1 MMDFD
6 ASNPKRVE
14 ALKKPKRQQRDIRQ
28 REVRR
33 DHHEEPVNM
42 QAVSGQG
49 YFQEFDALRSQD
61 FLNLTGALLVHA

>member
-28 REVRR
+28 REVRG
-33 DHHEEPVNM
+33 DHHEEPVNV
-42 QAVSGQG
+42 QAVAGQG
-49 YFQEFDALRSQD
+49 HFQELDALRSED
-61 FLNLTGALLVHA
+61 FFNLTSALLVHA